1 MGYSFLCWENAGSPP
16 QVRGKLGRALGM
28 AGFGRIT
35 PAGAGKTLTIAAL
48 ALIGEDHPRRC
59 GENTAHPRCCRCRA
73 GSPPQVRGK
82 RAAAAD
88 PGILSGITPAGAGKT
103 RRCAERNVRQGDH
116 PRRCGENGDFCF
128 CRKLYVGSP
137 PQVRGKPDSETAKT
151 EMSGITPAGAGK
163 TVRNTDGRAK
173 KRDHPRRCGE
183 NDGVPANFDDEA
195 GSPPQVRGK
204 QSRHQT
210 SRPLSRITPAGAGK
224 TRRLRR
230 AYTR

>member
-1 MGYSFLCWENAGSPP
+1 MRITPAGAGKTGSTGHFSPFEKDHPRRCGENMGYSFLCWENAGSPP

-137 PQVRGKPDSETAKT
+137 PQVRGQPDSETAKP

-163 TVRNTDGRAK
+163 TILNRVLAR
-173 KRDHPRRCGE
+173 
-183 NDGVPANFDDEA
+183 
-195 GSPPQVRGK
+195 
-204 QSRHQT
+204 
-210 SRPLSRITPAGAGK
+210 
-224 TRRLRR
+224 
-230 AYTR
+230 